1 MNMKKHI
8 IIPLTFLTVLL
19 TACETEIE
27 YRGDEQD
34 PLLVLNCI
42 AEAGSTAYVDVSHS
56 VFFLSSS
63 EQMDM
68 SLKDAVVTLDVNG
81 KSATLA
87 YDNEWGLYTD
97 DRILNEGDRLKV
109 TVTHPKYG
117 TVTAEDVVPRAH
129 SLSYTESTLP
139 FSTSSTTSLTEETPG
154 VFEYTR
160 TDSVWRVALH
170 IDDPVDEVNC
180 YRLNLSVVSLGHVTP
195 EGSNL
200 WLLQDGATSYLDE
213 DGMLPRTYDIYFG
226 VPSSTQFALGISND
240 EVGFGID
247 MNVST
252 IYYNGSA
259 SFIFTDEYLG
269 GGTANTSYLTF
280 DIWMHT
286 PFWWGDREGWY
297 DRSKHTIDNYYMYNH
312 EEEIDYGTPWDYLD
326 PHFTYTIT
334 ATLETIT
341 PAYYYYLK
349 SSDKYESANWTLFA
363 EPVSVYSN
371 VEGGVGILGISSNKL
386 TLTLEREFTFSIGR
400 NK

>member
-1 MNMKKHI
+1 M
-8 IIPLTFLTVLL
+8 
-19 TACETEIE
+19 
-27 YRGDEQD
+27 
-34 PLLVLNCI
+34 
-42 AEAGSTAYVDVSHS
+42 
-56 VFFLSSS
+56 
-63 EQMDM
+63 
-68 SLKDAVVTLDVNG
+68 
-81 KSATLA
+81 
-87 YDNEWGLYTD
+87 
-97 DRILNEGDRLKV
+97 
-109 TVTHPKYG
+109 
-117 TVTAEDVVPRAH
+117 
-129 SLSYTESTLP
+129 
-139 FSTSSTTSLTEETPG
+139 
-154 VFEYTR
+154 FEYTR

-180 YRLNLSVVSLGHVTP
+180 YRLNLSVVSLGRVTP

-213 DGMLPRTYDIYFG
+213 DGMLPRTYDVYFG

-247 MNVST
+247 MNVSS

-269 GGTANTSYLTF
+269 GGTAGASYLTF

-286 PFWWGDREGWY
+286 PFWWGDKEGWY
-297 DRSKHTIDNYYMYNH
+297 DRSKHTIDNYYMYDH

-334 ATLETIT
+334 TTLETIT

-349 SSDKYESANWTLFA
+349 SSDKYESTRWNLFA

-371 VEGGVGILGISSNKL
+371 VEGGIGILGISSNKL